1 MSEFIK
7 VKLLN
12 VLRIVEETDPEHPL
26 NSSGIGKKL
35 EEKGI
40 KAERKSIA
48 RDIKCIQEVGY
59 PVFQC
64 ENRIKGWYMDKSK
77 GMQK

>member
-12 VLRIVEETDPEHPL
+12 VLRIMEETDHEHPL
-26 NSSGIGKKL
+26 NSSGIGRKL

>member
-7 VKLLN
+7 IKLLN
-12 VLRIVEETDPEHPL
+12 VLRIMEETDSDHPL
-26 NSSGIGKKL
+26 NSSGIGRKL
-35 EEKGI
+35 EDKGI

-64 ENRIKGWYMDKSK
+64 ENRRLGWYMDKSK
-77 GMQK
+77 EKRK